1 VVLLAAGASR
11 RFGADKRAHSMRGGA
26 SLLHTT
32 TEKYLGCFEQ
42 VVVVVR
48 PGDQALEDAL
58 AEHFGT
64 RAPRVVTAADADL
77 GMGHSLAAGI
87 AAVEDWD
94 HAFVAL
100 ADMPFVQTD
109 TLEKLKAAMS
119 RATARAIIQPTFH
132 GKPGH
137 PVGFG
142 HSHFAALL
150 ALSGDAG
157 ARSVVMRCSD
167 DVVEVAVRDQGVI
180 RDVDKP
186 ADLDD

>member
-1 VVLLAAGASR
+1 MLLAAGASR
-11 RFGADKRAHSMRGGA
+11 RFGADKRAHTMGGGQ

-32 TEKYLGCFEQ
+32 IEKYIRCFEQ
-42 VVVVVR
+42 VVVVLR
-48 PGDQALEDAL
+48 PDDQALADAL
-58 AEHFGT
+58 VEHFGT
-64 RAPRVVTAADADL
+64 RAPRVVIATNAAL

-87 AAVEDWD
+87 AAIDDWD
-94 HAFVAL
+94 HAFIAL

-109 TLEKLKAAMS
+109 TIEKLKAAMAGAS
-119 RATARAIIQPTFH
+119 GNAIIQPTFN
-132 GKPGH
+132 GRPGH

-142 HSHFAALL
+142 HHHFAALL

-157 ARSVVMRCSD
+157 ARSVVMRCND
-167 DVVEVAVRDQGVI
+167 DVVEVAVQDQGVI